1 MEEAL
6 SIGTPWTLL
15 DNLNE
20 AVIVVEADGAICHIN
35 PAAQKLLGLEEDVFS
50 LAEIYDALAPHE
62 TWRRLLDAPRQESYL
77 YTPSG
82 RVHIQARPAELLGR
96 SLTQLLLVPS
106 QPLEVPADEPVTTAK
121 QLTALA
127 RISQQLNTTLRLE
140 DVLQAVSDEAM
151 RNTGAGGCL
160 ITVLEKETNRFLPH
174 SWRGQIPAEGG
185 ELALLSD
192 EYAAQVVSSRQSL
205 VFNDWPTEGPI
216 YSAVISPIVY
226 EGSVAGLLH
235 LYRYQSGCFGEQ
247 SQTFVDALA
256 NQAAIAIGNTQRFSE
271 LAKRNELLH
280 RRAQQIERFVESS
293 RVFQGDRPLGE
304 VYEDLVYAIQE
315 GVGFGIVLLSLVEED
330 DPMLRLRRITAAGL
344 PLAQLKELQRV
355 PVAWQS
361 VEQLLRPE
369 FSQGGAYFVPADQA
383 AAFSE
388 LQISQSSESFPAAS
402 PADAREPTYN
412 VVFVDADRS
421 LPVYFAATD
430 ASEVVATL
438 PFDAK
443 GILITGSADRKADA
457 TWVPITYRAD
467 SHSVAISGWV
477 NRRFLGES
485 TPADQWREND
495 LFFIPLRGSRGQPL
509 GLISL
514 DLPNDGR
521 RPDLNTA
528 QALEIF
534 ANQADNA
541 IENVRLLHN
550 TREYAQ
556 KLQQLHNISQEVLRE
571 QDFDRQLKRI
581 VESLN
586 RAGWGQ
592 VVLTLRDKECA
603 VTHLT
608 TGGLTKAEREEML
621 ANMLPPE
628 RWQQLLADP
637 RLQEF
642 KMGTCYFLPA
652 GDPWVAE
659 HINLVV
665 PAEKPVGDESD
676 TWHANDLLF
685 LPLYDRQK
693 QLMALINLDEP
704 ENRRRPSERTLQI
717 IELYAQ
723 LATSVIENTQLYQET
738 QRQLAE
744 LRTVYEVSQT
754 ISASLDLETLTQK
767 IGHSVADAF
776 AVNSYYISLYQ
787 AQDDTLH
794 FPLLVDEARPF
805 DVEPIKAER
814 GPTNHVFRSGKPLL
828 ISQTADWAILN
839 YEVHGEIP
847 CSYLGV
853 PMRTAERVIGVLA
866 IQDYHQDNAFGQ
878 QDINTLSTIANQ
890 AAVAIQNA
898 RLVAELR
905 ELNDQLD
912 ERVAERTHALG
923 EERDRVEILLR
934 ITMELAASLDQDHVL
949 TRALELVNE
958 FAHATAGGILLLD
971 PDNGQLAY
979 RAVLRPSGV
988 AQSGEAETSFAGG
1001 HTLAAAVISNRKAVV
1016 IADTRQDSRCRAEA
1030 DQGQLAALAVPLI
1043 YGDEV
1048 IGALTLFHKEPRAFS
1063 GQQLQLVEAAAAQA
1077 ANAINNAQ
1085 LYLLIRDQAE
1095 RLGAMLRTE
1104 QIEAAKNEAILQSIA
1119 DGVLVANAEGTI
1131 ILANIPATLILSLP
1145 RTQLVGKAMT
1155 ELLGLYGSSADS
1167 WFRTLREWAQSPAAH
1182 DQHTSLADRLVFE
1195 DKVTSVHL
1203 SPVFAGRQFLGTV
1216 SIFRDITKEVEVDR
1230 IKSEFVSTVSHEL
1243 RTPMTSIKGYADLML
1258 MGVAGAMTDSQIRY
1272 LTVIKNN
1279 ADRLSMLVNDLL
1291 DISRIETGKSEL
1303 DLRPLDIPQV
1313 VEQIVE
1319 GHLRGRIEHES
1330 KPMKVTIEM
1339 APSLPLVS
1347 ADYARIV
1354 QVLTNLLDNAFHYTP
1369 EDGHIRISAIPN
1381 GEFVAINIS
1390 DTGIGISEDNQKK
1403 IFDRFFRAEDSAVQE
1418 VAGTGLGLAIV
1429 ASLVEM
1435 HGGCITVNSNVGQGS
1450 TFTVLLPMVHEES
1463 DNL

>member
-1 MEEAL
+1 MEETL
-6 SIGTPWTLL
+6 SIATAWTLL

-35 PAAQKLLGLEEDVFS
+35 QVARNLLGLEDDVFS
-50 LAEIYDALAPHE
+50 LAEIYEALAPHE
-62 TWRRLLDAPRQESYL
+62 TWRRLLDAPHQESYL

-82 RVHIQARPAELLGR
+82 RVLIQPRPLDLFGR
-96 SLTQLLLVPS
+96 SLTQLLLVPGS
-106 QPLEVPADEPVTTAK
+106 PVDTRPDEP
-121 QLTALA
+121 LTAAEQLKA
-127 RISQQLNTTLRLE
+127 LGRISQQLNATLRLE
-140 DVLQAVSDEAM
+140 DVLQAVTDEAM
-151 RNTGAGGCL
+151 RNTGAHGCL
-160 ITVLEKETNRFLPH
+160 ISVLEKEDNRFLPRM
-174 SWRGQIPAEGG
+174 WRGQVPMESSESAPLVET
-185 ELALLSD
+185 
-192 EYAAQVVSSRQSL
+192 YAAQVISSRQSML
-205 VFNDWPTEGPI
+205 FDEWPAQSPI
-216 YSAVISPIVY
+216 CSALISPIIY
-226 EGSVAGLLH
+226 EGSVAGLLQ
-235 LYRYQSGCFGEQ
+235 LYRHQSGYFGEH
-247 SQTFVDALA
+247 SQTFIDALA
-256 NQAAIAIGNTQRFSE
+256 NQAAIAIGNTQRFNE
-271 LAKRNELLH
+271 LARRNVLLH
-280 RRAQQIERFVESS
+280 RRAQQIDRFVESS
-293 RVFQGDRPLGE
+293 RVFQGDRPLDE

-315 GVGFGIVLLSLVEED
+315 GVGFSIVLLSLVDED
-330 DPMLRLRRITAAGL
+330 DPSSRLRRITAAGL
-344 PLAQLKELQRV
+344 PLTQLKELQRESLC
-355 PVAWQS
+355 WQS

-369 FSQGGAYFVPADQA
+369 FTLGGAYFVPADQA

-388 LQISQSSESFPAAS
+388 LQITQTDEPFLAPSAAGQG
-402 PADAREPTYN
+402 EPSYH
-412 VVFVDADRS
+412 VIFVDADQS
-421 LPVYFAATD
+421 LPVHGAPGSN
-430 ASEVVATL
+430 SEVVATL

-443 GILITGSADRKADA
+443 DILITGQSTIQADT
-457 TWVPITYRAD
+457 TWVPVTYRKD
-467 SHSVAISGWV
+467 SHSAAVSGWV
-477 NRRFLGES
+477 NKRFLGES

-514 DLPNDGR
+514 DLPNEGR
-521 RPDLNTA
+521 RPDVNTA

-571 QDFDRQLKRI
+571 QDFDRQLQRI

-586 RAGWGQ
+586 RAGWGR
-592 VVLTLRDKECA
+592 VLLTLRDKECA
-603 VTHLT
+603 VTHVT
-608 TGGLTKAEREEML
+608 TSGLSETERTYLLENL
-621 ANMLPPE
+621 WPPE
-628 RWQQLLADP
+628 RWQQLLADAT
-637 RLQEF
+637 LQKF
-642 KMGTCYFLPA
+642 KVGTCYFLPA
-652 GDPWVAE
+652 EDSWVQQ
-659 HINLVV
+659 NL
-665 PAEKPVGDESD
+665 PTGLPDNTPHSD
-676 TWHANDLLF
+676 DSNAWNPDDLLF

-693 QLMALINLDEP
+693 HLMAIINLDEP
-704 ENRRRPSERTLQI
+704 EDRRRPSDRSLQI

-754 ISASLDLETLTQK
+754 ISTSLDLETLTHK
-767 IGHSVADAF
+767 IGESVADAF
-776 AVNSYYISLYQ
+776 AVSSYYISLYH
-787 AQDDTLH
+787 AEDDMLH
-794 FPLLVDEARPF
+794 FPLLVDEATPF
-805 DVEPIKAER
+805 DVQPIKAER
-814 GPTNHVFRSGKPLL
+814 GPTNHVFRTGKPLL
-828 ISQTADWAILN
+828 ISQVSDWAILD
-839 YEVHGEIP
+839 YQMHGEIP

-866 IQDYHQDNAFGQ
+866 IQDYKQDNAWGK

-898 RLVAELR
+898 RLVSELR
-905 ELNDQLD
+905 DLNEQLD
-912 ERVAERTHALG
+912 ERVAERTQALG

-934 ITMELAASLDQDHVL
+934 ITTELAASLDQDHIL
-949 TRALELVNE
+949 SRALELVNE
-958 FAHATAGGILLLD
+958 FANATAGGILLVD
-971 PDNGQLAY
+971 PESGQLAY
-979 RAVLRPSGV
+979 RAVLRPSGA
-988 AQSGEAETSFAGG
+988 AQISQVPSSFGGG
-1001 HTLAAAVISNRKAVV
+1001 HTLAAWVIENRQAVV
-1016 IADTRQDSRCRAEA
+1016 IPDTREDNLCRAEA
-1030 DQGQLAALAVPLI
+1030 QEGQLAALAVPLI

-1063 GQQLQLVEAAAAQA
+1063 KQQLQLVEAAAAQA

-1119 DGVLVANAEGTI
+1119 DGVLVANAQGTI

-1145 RTQLVGKAMT
+1145 RTQLVGKAIS

-1167 WFRTLREWAQSPAAH
+1167 WFRTLREWVHSPERH
-1182 DQHTSLADRLVFE
+1182 PRHTSLADRLVFE
-1195 DKVTSVHL
+1195 DKVISVHL
-1203 SPVFAGRQFLGTV
+1203 SPVFTGKQFLGTV

-1258 MGVAGAMTDSQIRY
+1258 MGVAGKMSDSQTRY
-1272 LTVIKNN
+1272 LKVIKNN

-1303 DLRPLDIPQV
+1303 ELRPLDIPQI
-1313 VEQIVE
+1313 VEQIVD

-1330 KPMKVTIEM
+1330 KPINVTIEM
-1339 APSLPLVS
+1339 APSLPLVH

-1354 QVLTNLLDNAFHYTP
+1354 QILTNLLDNAFHYTP
-1369 EDGHIRISAIPN
+1369 ENGQIKVSAMPN
-1381 GEFVAINIS
+1381 GEFVAIDIT

-1403 IFDRFFRAEDSAVQE
+1403 IFDRFFRAEDDAVQQ

-1435 HGGCITVNSNVGQGS
+1435 HGGRITVKSTLREGS
-1450 TFTVLLPMVHEES
+1450 TFTVLLPMVDEDS
-1463 DNL
+1463 DNP